1 MSKAEEI
8 VKKHFKRQEK
18 KKKAEEEKYKPMT
31 PEERRDRATREWAAK
46 ALMWF

>member
-18 KKKAEEEKYKPMT
+18 KKKEEEKYKPMT

>member
-1 MSKAEEI
+1 MGKAEEI

-18 KKKAEEEKYKPMT
+18 KKKAEEKYKPMT